1 MLIRYFNAEIQIVS
15 LVNFTLLSQRSFV
28 PSLASVTKSAVVGH
42 FLSLR
47 EPTITELRNLVPTY
61 IYLSKYHCKY
71 PTMKCSSTTDR
82 HLKTIFNN
90 EAFENQFI
98 ISLTYCKIKLVHC
111 SID

>member
-47 EPTITELRNLVPTY
+47 EPTI
-61 IYLSKYHCKY
+61 SKNK
-71 PTMKCSSTTDR
+71 
-82 HLKTIFNN
+82 KTIRCTI
-90 EAFENQFI
+90 ALQ
-98 ISLTYCKIKLVHC
+98 LC
-111 SID
+111 

>member
-47 EPTITELRNLVPTY
+47 EPTIRNIPFLGGPL
-61 IYLSKYHCKY
+61 LSLL
-71 PTMKCSSTTDR
+71 TFSTCS
-82 HLKTIFNN
+82 LKPLHI
-90 EAFENQFI
+90 
-98 ISLTYCKIKLVHC
+98 L
-111 SID
+111 

>member
-47 EPTITELRNLVPTY
+47 EPTNKQNFGYGCGRN
-61 IYLSKYHCKY
+61 S
-71 PTMKCSSTTDR
+71 
-82 HLKTIFNN
+82 IF
-90 EAFENQFI
+90 F
-98 ISLTYCKIKLVHC
+98 TK
-111 SID
+111 